1 MPPQVIHLLS
11 GAATQLLLLL
21 LLLGCCVMRLLQA
34 SLILSLVTGLLRA
47 TQHS

>member
-11 GAATQLLLLL
+11 GAATQLLLL